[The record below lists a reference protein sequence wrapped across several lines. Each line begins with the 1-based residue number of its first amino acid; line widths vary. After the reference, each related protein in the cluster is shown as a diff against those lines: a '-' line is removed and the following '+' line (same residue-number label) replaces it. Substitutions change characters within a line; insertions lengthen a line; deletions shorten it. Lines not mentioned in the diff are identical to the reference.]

1 MKKLCF
7 VIYFFLCTTNSFA
20 EQYSNKFS
28 NCLIQNTTDRDK
40 IILVRWLFTVIAEH
54 SALSTEFKVT
64 KDQKIKNDR
73 AAADYVE
80 YILGSVCLVET
91 KNVLNYEGEEGF
103 LKAFENIGELAML
116 TLMEDKKVMF
126 AMERYTQ
133 YLDKKLIDKILDA
146 SD

>member
-20 EQYSNKFS
+20 GQYSDKFS

-64 KDQKIKNDR
+64 EDQKIKFSNHFFSLFF
-73 AAADYVE
+73 
-80 YILGSVCLVET
+80 ISV
-91 KNVLNYEGEEGF
+91 Y
-103 LKAFENIGELAML
+103 
-116 TLMEDKKVMF
+116 
-126 AMERYTQ
+126 RQ
-133 YLDKKLIDKILDA
+133 
-146 SD
+146 

>member
-1 MKKLCF
+1 MKRLCF
-7 VIYFFLCTTNSFA
+7 VIYFFLCTTSSFA
-20 EQYSNKFS
+20 DQYSNKFS

-54 SALSTEFKVT
+54 SALSNEFKVT

-80 YILGSVCLVET
+80 YILGSMCLVET
-91 KNVLNYEGEEGF
+91 KNVLKYEGEEGF
-103 LKAFENIGELAML
+103 LKAFENIGELAMI

-133 YLDKKLIDKILDA
+133 YLDKKLINKILKD
-146 SD
+146 

>member
-103 LKAFENIGELAML
+103 LKAFENIGLSQILLSRTQLTASKLAS
-116 TLMEDKKVMF
+116 V
-126 AMERYTQ
+126 
-133 YLDKKLIDKILDA
+133 
-146 SD
+146 

>member
-20 EQYSNKFS
+20 DQYSHKFS

-133 YLDKKLIDKILDA
+133 YLDKKLIDKILKD
-146 SD
+146 

>member
-64 KDQKIKNDR
+64 EDQKIKNDR

>member
-1 MKKLCF
+1 MKKMCF

-20 EQYSNKFS
+20 DRYSNKFS

-116 TLMEDKKVMF
+116 TLMEDKKVMS

-133 YLDKKLIDKILDA
+133 YLDKKLIDKILKD
-146 SD
+146 

>member
-1 MKKLCF
+1 MKKLF
-7 VIYFFLCTTNSFA
+7 FIIYFFLCTTNSFA
-20 EQYSNKFS
+20 GQYSNKFS

-54 SALSTEFKVT
+54 SALSSEFKVT
-64 KDQKIKNDR
+64 EDQKIKNDR

-133 YLDKKLIDKILDA
+133 YLDKKLIDKILKD
-146 SD
+146 